1 MFMTDEIE
9 LLGKYAYASPH
20 YDLEEFL
27 NSEEVDAIQDGG
39 TRAQNLLQR
48 IFVPKHKAKLKTI
61 RISHLMV
68 PDLQVDDWLLGL
80 AECLRYNHPLTLNIG
95 FSYLVWKPENKMRYV
110 YAAKALPTKRIIIQS
125 KSEFY
130 DFAAEFA
137 QLNDSEFLNTTF
149 LASLK
154 GNVFESSGFTPH
166 TLVCVYC
173 WLTK

>member
-1 MFMTDEIE
+1 MIDEIE

-20 YDLEEFL
+20 YDLEDFL
-27 NSEEVDAIQDGG
+27 NTEEIEAIQDGG

-80 AECLRYNHPLTLNIG
+80 AECLRYNHPLTINIG

-110 YAAKALPTKRIIIQS
+110 YAAKALPTKRITIQS
-125 KSEFY
+125 KADFY
-130 DFAAEFA
+130 DFAADFA
-137 QLNDSEFLNTTF
+137 KLNDSEFLNTTF

-166 TLVCVYC
+166 TLVCAYC

>member
-1 MFMTDEIE
+1 MFSIDEIE
-9 LLGKYAYASPH
+9 LLEKYAYDTPR
-20 YDLEEFL
+20 YDLEDFL
-27 NSEEVDAIQDGG
+27 NSEEIEAIQDGG
-39 TRAQNLLQR
+39 TRAQTLLQR
-48 IFVPKHKAKLKTI
+48 IFVPKHKAQLKTI

-68 PDLQVDDWLLGL
+68 PELQVDDWLLGL

-110 YAAKALPTKRIIIQS
+110 YAAKALPNKRIMIQT
-125 KSEFY
+125 KSDFY
-130 DFAAEFA
+130 NFAAAFA
-137 QLNDSEFLNTTF
+137 QLNDSDFLNNTF

-166 TLVCVYC
+166 ALVCAYC

>member
-1 MFMTDEIE
+1 
-9 LLGKYAYASPH
+9 
-20 YDLEEFL
+20 
-27 NSEEVDAIQDGG
+27 
-39 TRAQNLLQR
+39 
-48 IFVPKHKAKLKTI
+48 
-61 RISHLMV
+61 MV

-130 DFAAEFA
+130 DFATEFA
-137 QLNDSEFLNTTF
+137 QMNDAEFLNTIF
-149 LASLK
+149 LASLR

-166 TLVCVYC
+166 TLVCAYC

>member
-27 NSEEVDAIQDGG
+27 NTEEIEAIQDGG

-48 IFVPKHKAKLKTI
+48 IFVPKHKADLKTI

-68 PDLQVDDWLLGL
+68 PDLQVDDWLEGL
-80 AECLRYNHPLTLNIG
+80 AECLRYDSPLTLNIG
-95 FSYLVWKPENKMRYV
+95 FSYLVWKAENKMRYV
-110 YAAKALPTKRIIIQS
+110 YAAKALPNRRAVIKTKS
-125 KSEFY
+125 KFY
-130 DFAAEFA
+130 DFASDFA
-137 QLNDSEFLNTTF
+137 RLSDSEFLNTTF

-166 TLVCVYC
+166 TLVCAYC